1 MSADNTGPAVQSR
14 ERSETIS
21 LWISAVAR
29 AHRQHAGA
37 LLHGLGLSAGQEL
50 LLMLLWDKQPR
61 SQAELTREMAIEPPT
76 TSKMLSRLERAG
88 LIARNRSE
96 RDRRTV
102 LVTLTEAGQ
111 ALEAPVNAAWR
122 TLEEDTVAALTPK
135 EQDTLLVLLGRVL
148 ESLAAKRRPAIAGG
162 SAGVRAT

>member
-29 AHRQHAGA
+29 VHRQHAGA

-50 LLMLLWDKQPR
+50 LLMLLWEKEPR

-76 TSKMLSRLERAG
+76 TSKMISRMATAG
-88 LIARNRSE
+88 LIARKRSE
-96 RDRRTV
+96 LDRRTV
-102 LVTLTEAGQ
+102 LVSLTEAGR
-111 ALEAPVNAAWR
+111 ALEGPVNAAWR
-122 TLEEDTVAALTPK
+122 TLEADTVAALTPQ
-135 EQDTLLVLLGRVL
+135 EQDTLLVLLGRVV
-148 ESLAAKRRPAIAGG
+148 ESLAAKRRPATPVAPV
-162 SAGVRAT
+162 S

>member
-1 MSADNTGPAVQSR
+1 MSADNTDPAAQNR

-50 LLMLLWDKQPR
+50 LLMLLWDKEPCT
-61 SQAELTREMAIEPPT
+61 QAELTREMAIEPPT

-88 LIARNRSE
+88 LIARKRSE
-96 RDRRTV
+96 SDRRTV
-102 LVTLTEAGQ
+102 LVTLTEAGR
-111 ALEAPVNAAWR
+111 ALEGPVNAAWR
-122 TLEEDTVAALTPK
+122 TLEQDTVEALTPE

-148 ESLAAKRRPAIAGG
+148 ESVAAKRR
-162 SAGVRAT
+162 S